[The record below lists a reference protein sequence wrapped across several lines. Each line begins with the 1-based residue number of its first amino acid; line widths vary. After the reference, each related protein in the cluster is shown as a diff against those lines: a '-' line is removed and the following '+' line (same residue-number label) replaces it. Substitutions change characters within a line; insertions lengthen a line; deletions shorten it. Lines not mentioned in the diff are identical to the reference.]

1 MIQQLDRYRTPS
13 DWQPGASL
21 LLRTLWFCA
30 GAPLLSARWLPGSA
44 WRVALLRSFGA
55 QIGSGCRLK
64 PGLRVKFPWR
74 LQVGQAT
81 SPPSASARMPGS
93 PPGPS

>member
-1 MIQQLDRYRTPS
+1 MIQQLDRYRTPP

-44 WRVALLRSFGA
+44 
-55 QIGSGCRLK
+55 
-64 PGLRVKFPWR
+64 GLRIKSPWR
-74 LQVGQAT
+74 LQLGAACWLAEDAIVRGKPAVLVGH
-81 SPPSASARMPGS
+81 R
-93 PPGPS
+93 